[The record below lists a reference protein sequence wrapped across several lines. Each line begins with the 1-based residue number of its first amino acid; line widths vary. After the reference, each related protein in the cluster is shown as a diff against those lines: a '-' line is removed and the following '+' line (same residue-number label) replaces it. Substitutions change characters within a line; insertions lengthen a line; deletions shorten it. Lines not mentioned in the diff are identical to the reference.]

1 MNFSSFCA
9 HFCVGFHSGVC
20 ITCHLYVYFYEM
32 KPTVLKIIPFFV
44 SIFFGCFS
52 LAKAQPPADS
62 TALLQFSE
70 KDRPALLTPL
80 AERDRTGGNY
90 AAALVK
96 AKQSA
101 ALALKYKNYLE
112 ATKAYLILTNVYANT
127 KQLALAK
134 KMSDTTLAV
143 GQRSRQPLA
152 LAYAYY
158 TQALLYNAIDN
169 TELVTKYCQQGLK
182 ALEKKADPY
191 LAAKIYYQLYA
202 LNTRWD
208 NVANVN
214 RYAKAATLNALQ
226 ASDYNLLSNCYVAL
240 SVAADYNHA
249 ASKSAVMRD
258 SIIYYLNQAEKL
270 YQQHGQAVARKTYA
284 IVCIN
289 SADYYLRFFPET
301 DQKAKANAIR
311 YAGIAEEVMRNAV
324 NGEEIRANSL
334 GILSEFAKRDKNMPM
349 VEAYLQQAYGI
360 MKSQEAPYYPTLI
373 TIVTGLAGF
382 YEQRGDFQKA
392 LVFQQKITEYNKK
405 LFDQKQ
411 VLNAQKLEIQYE
423 SEKKNNEVKLL
434 KQSEKYARQQQYLYI
449 GIAIASLLGLVF
461 MFRSYHFRLRYSIQR
476 ERELHLEK
484 QEAELQ
490 AKLEKEEQSRLKAEQ
505 QLLESQQQQLQKKM
519 MANQLQLAHKKEMLF
534 QIKEKLG
541 DNQDLNINKIW
552 NEELLLDHDFEQAK
566 FQIQEVHPDFFALLI
581 QHAQQKL
588 TTLDLKLCAYLHLNM
603 DTKKI
608 AQILHIEAKSVRM
621 SRYRIKQKL
630 GLGREDDLNLFLQ
643 NIGAKQ
649 A

>member
-1 MNFSSFCA
+1 LNDFCSCAAEGFCMNNCF
-9 HFCVGFHSGVC
+9 
-20 ITCHLYVYFYEM
+20 TCYLYVYFYGM
-32 KPTVLKIIPFFV
+32 KPTVFK
-44 SIFFGCFS
+44 SILLFIAAFICYFG
-52 LAKAQPPADS
+52 LAKAQIPADS
-62 TALLQFSE
+62 STLYQLSE
-70 KDRPALLTPL
+70 KDRPAVLTTL

-90 AAALVK
+90 TAALAK
-96 AKQSA
+96 AKQSVF
-101 ALALKYKNYLE
+101 LALKYKNYLE
-112 ATKAYLILTNVYANT
+112 ATKACLIQVNVYANT

-134 KMSDTTLAV
+134 KMSDTTLV
-143 GQRSRQPLA
+143 MGQRSRQPLA

-158 TQALLYNAIDN
+158 AQALLYNAIDN
-169 TELVTKYCQQGLK
+169 TELVTKYCQLGLK

-208 NVANVN
+208 NVPNVN
-214 RYAKAATLNALQ
+214 RYAKAAIENALQ
-226 ASDYNLLSNCYVAL
+226 ATDYNLLSNCYVAL
-240 SVAADYNHA
+240 SVAADYNYA
-249 ASKSAVMRD
+249 ASKSETMRD
-258 SIIYYLNQAEKL
+258 SVIYYLNKAEQL
-270 YQQHGQAVARKTYA
+270 YQQHRPYVARKTYA

-289 SADYYLRFFPET
+289 SADYYLRYFPET

-311 YAGIAEEVMRNAV
+311 YAGLAEEVMRNTL

-349 VEAYLQQAYGI
+349 VEAYLQQAYSV
-360 MKSQEAPYYPTLI
+360 MKGQETPYYPTLI
-373 TIVTGLAGF
+373 TIATGLSGL
-382 YEQRGDFQKA
+382 YEQQGDFQKA

-461 MFRSYHFRLRYSIQR
+461 MFRSYHFRLKYSVQR

-505 QLLESQQQQLQKKM
+505 QLLESQQLQLQKEM
-519 MANQLQLAHKKEMLF
+519 MASQLQLAHKQEMLS

-541 DNQDLNINKIW
+541 DSSALNINKIW
-552 NEELLLDHDFEQAK
+552 NEELLLDHDFEEARFQLQA
-566 FQIQEVHPDFFALLI
+566 VHPDFFALLN
-581 QHAQQKL
+581 QQAQQKL
-588 TTLDLKLCAYLHLNM
+588 TTLDLKLCAYLHLKM

-608 AQILHIEAKSVRM
+608 ARILHIEAKSVRM

-630 GLGREDDLNLFLQ
+630 GLGREEDLNLFLQ
-643 NIGAKQ
+643 HIGVKQ